1 MECFKF
7 SDMWHLFEGASSFE
21 GDLSNWDV
29 SSVVNMEAM
38 FKNTPFNG
46 SVGSWNVSA
55 VSTMKLMFS
64 DAINLDQD
72 LSNWDVGVTDFT
84 DMFNNTPQ
92 LSDDNKC
99 FIHNSWKSN
108 SNWPYSYWESIC
120 GYISRKPTNLS
131 VAIGENEN
139 VLRGTNLWL

>member
-1 MECFKF
+1 
-7 SDMWHLFEGASSFE
+7 MWHLFEGASSFE

-38 FKNTPFNG
+38 FQNTPFNG
-46 SVGSWNVSA
+46 SVGSSNVSA
-55 VSTMKLMFS
+55 VSTIILMFS

-72 LSNWDVGVTDFT
+72 LSNWDVGSVIDFT

-99 FIHNSWKSN
+99 FIHNLKLIETKLHHSCIHCKIKLFCN
-108 SNWPYSYWESIC
+108 IF
-120 GYISRKPTNLS
+120 
-131 VAIGENEN
+131 V
-139 VLRGTNLWL
+139 